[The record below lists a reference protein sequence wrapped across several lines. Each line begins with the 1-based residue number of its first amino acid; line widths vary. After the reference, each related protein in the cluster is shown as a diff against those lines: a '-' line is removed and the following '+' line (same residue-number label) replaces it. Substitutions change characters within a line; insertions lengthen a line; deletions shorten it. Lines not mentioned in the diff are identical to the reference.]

1 MQPTKWVFKLRKG
14 VTFHDGSP
22 FNADAVVFSYESIK
36 KKDAPHFDPYGSGQ
50 VSFRLASLTGV
61 TKIDDHTV
69 EFETN
74 KPTSFVPYQICYM
87 LIVSP
92 TQWQKVKDWRKFAE
106 QPSGTG
112 PYRVTRF
119 VPRERLELEANK
131 TYWDAKRRPEGRQAR
146 APAAAR
152 AHHAPGRAA

>member
-1 MQPTKWVFKLRKG
+1 M
-14 VTFHDGSP
+14 
-22 FNADAVVFSYESIK
+22 
-36 KKDAPHFDPYGSGQ
+36 
-50 VSFRLASLTGV
+50 SFRLASLVGI
-61 TKIDDHTV
+61 TKIDDYTV

-112 PYRVTRF
+112 PFRVTKF

-131 TYWDAKRRPEGRQAR
+131 SYWDAKRRPKIDKLVLLPDAGADH
-146 APAAAR
+146 AA
-152 AHHAPGRAA
+152 GRAAQRAGGLDRGAAAGLDPAAQGRAASRSR